1 MVSSRRSLIAVAIAG
16 SALAAGGHS
25 FAQDQAVVGI
35 QSTTH
40 YSLDGRIAAVDAN
53 ARTVTVT
60 SADGASRMLSVSPMA
75 ANIASTKVGD
85 NVVLGVEDTRSF
97 VLSGRNTPTP
107 APGAVSAAGAVETS
121 QGVAGARASNSIAN
135 WWVVS
140 VDPAANTITL
150 VNPGGGEVRTYN
162 VSSEMGRQQLPRVK
176 PGDSLTE
183 INSRLVVATITP
195 KV

>member
-1 MVSSRRSLIAVAIAG
+1 MISSRRSLIAVAIAA

-25 FAQDQAVVGI
+25 FAQDQAIVGI

-40 YSLDGRIAAVDAN
+40 YSLDGRIAAVDTT
-53 ARTVTVT
+53 ARTVTIT
-60 SADGASRMLSVSPMA
+60 SADGSSRTLNVSPLA
-75 ANIASTKVGD
+75 ANISSTKVGD
-85 NVVLGVEDTRSF
+85 NVMLDVEDTRSF

-107 APGAVSAAGAVETS
+107 AAGAVSVTGAVETK
-121 QGVAGARASNSIAN
+121 QGVAGARAANSIAN
-135 WWVVS
+135 WWVVR

-162 VSSEMGRQQLPRVK
+162 VTSEAGRQQLSRVK

-183 INSRLVVATITP
+183 INRRLAVASITP
-195 KV
+195 RA

>member
-1 MVSSRRSLIAVAIAG
+1 MISSRRSLIAVAIAA

-25 FAQDQAVVGI
+25 FAQDQAIVGI

-40 YSLDGRIAAVDAN
+40 YSLDGRIAAVDTT
-53 ARTVTVT
+53 ARTVTIT
-60 SADGASRMLSVSPMA
+60 SADGSSRTLNVSPLA
-75 ANIASTKVGD
+75 ANISSTKVGD
-85 NVVLGVEDTRSF
+85 NVMLDVEDTRSF

-107 APGAVSAAGAVETS
+107 AAGVVSVTGAVETK
-121 QGVAGARASNSIAN
+121 QGVAGARAANSIAN
-135 WWVVS
+135 WWVVR

-162 VSSEMGRQQLPRVK
+162 VTSEAGRQQLSRVK

-183 INSRLVVATITP
+183 INRRLAVASITP
-195 KV
+195 RA

>member
-1 MVSSRRSLIAVAIAG
+1 MVSSRRSLIAVSIAAL
-16 SALAAGGHS
+16 ALAAGGHS
-25 FAQDQAVVGI
+25 FAQDQAIVGI

-40 YSLDGRIAAVDAN
+40 YSLAGRIAGVDAN

-60 SADGASRMLSVSPMA
+60 SAEGTTRLLNVSPLA
-75 ANIASTKVGD
+75 ANITSTRVGD

-107 APGAVSAAGAVETS
+107 ASGAASVTGAIETKQGAAGARV
-121 QGVAGARASNSIAN
+121 SNSIAN
-135 WWVVS
+135 WWVVR

-150 VNPGGGEVRTYN
+150 VNPGGGEVRTYD
-162 VSSEMGRQQLPRVK
+162 VTSEAGRQQLSRVK

-183 INSRLVVATITP
+183 INSRVVVASITP
-195 KV
+195 RA

>member
-1 MVSSRRSLIAVAIAG
+1 MISSRRSLIAVAIAG
-16 SALAAGGHS
+16 SALAAGGHA
-25 FAQDQAVVGI
+25 FAQDQAIVGI

-40 YSLDGRIAAVDAN
+40 YALDGRIAGVDTN
-53 ARTVTVT
+53 ARTVTIT
-60 SADGASRMLSVSPMA
+60 TADGSSRTLNVSPLA
-75 ANIASTKVGD
+75 ANISSTKVGD
-85 NVVLGVEDTRSF
+85 NVMLDVEDTRSF

-107 APGAVSAAGAVETS
+107 AAGAVSVTGAVETR

-135 WWVVS
+135 WWVVR

-162 VSSEMGRQQLPRVK
+162 VTSEAGRQQLSRVK

-183 INSRLVVATITP
+183 INSRLAVASITP
-195 KV
+195 RA